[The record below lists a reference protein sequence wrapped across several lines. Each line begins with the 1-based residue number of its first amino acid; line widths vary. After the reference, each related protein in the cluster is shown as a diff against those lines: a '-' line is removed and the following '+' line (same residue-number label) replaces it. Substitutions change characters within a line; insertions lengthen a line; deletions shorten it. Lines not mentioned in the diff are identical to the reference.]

1 MDPIT
6 TIQGRES
13 GLIDVAAIERELAAM
28 WRSASAERER
38 GAVTRACRTNL
49 ILLDGIDPA
58 VLEEVT
64 RRHPARLITVMR
76 TGDEANAAPLALRA
90 ASPVHFPVVIAC
102 PSTVLGRHAFAR
114 ARV

>member
-49 ILLDGIDPA
+49 IVLDGIDPA

-64 RRHPARLITVMR
+64 RRHPARLITV
-76 TGDEANAAPLALRA
+76 TTAGNEAGEPAGGVPLAATVSALCHLR
-90 ASPVHFPVVIAC
+90 P
-102 PSTVLGRHAFAR
+102 GGGG
-114 ARV
+114 